1 MDKWGRNVAF
11 LGDDEVVE
19 SWLANSTKD
28 RIVLKLDHKTTGGCG
43 VIVQYYS
50 RLLWIMG
57 GRNRFLARTLL
68 HYDGEFLMKN
78 HMSVSRLVSVSDD
91 GWSIRAILKL
101 SANGHSEDVS
111 RTINPFKPKF
121 LEE

>member
-1 MDKWGRNVAF
+1 
-11 LGDDEVVE
+11 
-19 SWLANSTKD
+19 
-28 RIVLKLDHKTTGGCG
+28 
-43 VIVQYYS
+43 
-50 RLLWIMG
+50 
-57 GRNRFLARTLL
+57 
-68 HYDGEFLMKN
+68 MKN